1 MDISATGVEAASAVA
16 AIAVTIIGA
25 ALHNAF
31 ATRDE
36 RLTALANTAKNLYE
50 KHDDDVARLNEY
62 KLHVAET
69 YVNLPALEKIFAPLN
84 RRLEN
89 IESELRGKHD
99 SSSR

>member
-1 MDISATGVEAASAVA
+1 MDISAGWVEAASGVA
-16 AIAVTIIGA
+16 AVVVAVVGNS
-25 ALHNAF
+25 LHNAF

-36 RLTALANTAKNLYE
+36 RLTSLAATAKNLYE
-50 KHDDDVARLNEY
+50 KHDDDVARLNDY

-89 IESELRGKHD
+89 IEAELRKP
-99 SSSR
+99 